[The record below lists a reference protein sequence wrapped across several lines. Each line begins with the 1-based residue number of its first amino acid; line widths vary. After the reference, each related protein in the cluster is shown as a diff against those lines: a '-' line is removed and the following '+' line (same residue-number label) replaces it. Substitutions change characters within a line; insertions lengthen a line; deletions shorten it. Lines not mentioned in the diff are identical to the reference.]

1 VGGVLASAIRANVVV
16 VMPAYNAARTLAET
30 YQRIP
35 AGIVRE
41 VILVDDF
48 SKDATADIA
57 TGLGIRVIRHPHN
70 VGYGGNQKTCYMEAL
85 RQGADIVVML
95 HPDGQ
100 YEPEL
105 ITDLVRPIVD
115 GRAEMVLGS
124 RMLVPGGAR
133 SGGMPAWKRAAN
145 RLLTTIENAAM
156 GTRLSE
162 CHTGYRAYSATFL
175 RRIPFL
181 RNSNDFVFDT
191 QVIAQAVA
199 FGQRV
204 VEVPARSRYFA
215 EASSVDFATGVRY
228 GLATLGVM
236 ATFLAW
242 RLGVLQPR
250 ILRP

>member
-1 VGGVLASAIRANVVV
+1 
-16 VMPAYNAARTLAET
+16 MPAYNAARTVAET

-35 AGIVRE
+35 AGVVRE
-41 VILVDDF
+41 VILVDDS

-115 GRAEMVLGS
+115 GQAEMVLGS

-133 SGGMPAWKRAAN
+133 SGGMPTWKRAAN
-145 RLLTTIENAAM
+145 RFLTTIENAVM
-156 GTRLSE
+156 GTCLSE

-204 VEVPARSRYFA
+204 VEVPARSR
-215 EASSVDFATGVRY
+215 
-228 GLATLGVM
+228 
-236 ATFLAW
+236 
-242 RLGVLQPR
+242 
-250 ILRP
+250 

>member
-1 VGGVLASAIRANVVV
+1 
-16 VMPAYNAARTLAET
+16 
-30 YQRIP
+30 
-35 AGIVRE
+35 
-41 VILVDDF
+41 
-48 SKDATADIA
+48 
-57 TGLGIRVIRHPHN
+57 
-70 VGYGGNQKTCYMEAL
+70 
-85 RQGADIVVML
+85 ML

-105 ITDLVRPIVD
+105 ITDLIRPIVD

-133 SGGMPAWKRAAN
+133 AGGMPVWKRAAN
-145 RLLTTIENAAM
+145 RLLTTVENAAM
-156 GTRLSE
+156 GTHLSE

-204 VEVPARSRYFA
+204 VEVPARSRYFT
-215 EASSVDFATGVRY
+215 EASSVGFGTGVRY

-236 ATFLAW
+236 ASFLLW
-242 RLGVLQPR
+242 RLGVLRPR

>member
-1 VGGVLASAIRANVVV
+1 MS
-16 VMPAYNAARTLAET
+16 AYNAARTLAET

-35 AGIVRE
+35 AGVVRQ

-70 VGYGGNQKTCYMEAL
+70 VGYGGNQKTCYIEAL
-85 RQGADIVVML
+85 RQEADIVVML

-100 YEPEL
+100 YEPEP

-124 RMLVPGGAR
+124 RMLVPRGAR
-133 SGGMPAWKRAAN
+133 SGGMPTWKRAAY
-145 RLLTTIENAAM
+145 RLLTTIENAVM

-175 RRIPFL
+175 
-181 RNSNDFVFDT
+181 
-191 QVIAQAVA
+191 
-199 FGQRV
+199 
-204 VEVPARSRYFA
+204 A
-215 EASSVDFATGVRY
+215 EDPV
-228 GLATLGVM
+228 LA
-236 ATFLAW
+236 
-242 RLGVLQPR
+242 
-250 ILRP
+250 